1 MRSLAAFLL
10 AVAVAVLA
18 APACGGAPAATDVIR
33 PADPAPAAPTKMA
46 GFEEHGYLL
55 AGAEYWPYAGTAD
68 IDYPGDVLWGFYPEA
83 GVAAPG
89 ETEPNPASARP
100 EAVACAEQAFAALRA
115 FVASEP
121 PALRRIV
128 ELGADQGYVP
138 RFYLWTN
145 DYGRAADPYPPG
157 VREARLWYWKRK
169 QPEPPKP
176 PGYWKWEST
185 LTQAGECQVPRAA
198 QIEAYLAETL
208 ATVEA
213 AAAQR

>member
-1 MRSLAAFLL
+1 MRSLAAW
-10 AVAVAVLA
+10 LA
-18 APACGGAPAATDVIR
+18 APLVAAAACGGAAPATDVTTPA
-33 PADPAPAAPTKMA
+33 PADPGPAAATMA
-46 GFEEHGYLL
+46 GFEENGYLL
-55 AGAEYWPYAGTAD
+55 AGAEYWPYTGSAD
-68 IDYPGDVLWGFYPEA
+68 IEYPGDVLWGFYPEA
-83 GVAAPG
+83 GVAPPD
-89 ETEPNPASARP
+89 ETEPNPAGARP
-100 EAVACAEQAFAALRA
+100 EAIACAEQAFAALRA
-115 FVASEP
+115 FVASDP

-128 ELGADQGYVP
+128 ELGAGQGYVP

-185 LTQAGECQVPRAA
+185 LTQAGECRVPQPA